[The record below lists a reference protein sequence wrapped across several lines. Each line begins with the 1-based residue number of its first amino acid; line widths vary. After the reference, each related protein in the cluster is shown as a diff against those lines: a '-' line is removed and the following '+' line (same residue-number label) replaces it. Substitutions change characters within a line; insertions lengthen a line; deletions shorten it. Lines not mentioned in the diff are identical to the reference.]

1 MNSAGFFRDRRIE
14 KGATVYAMF
23 RTGMTYPEI
32 SYSIAEYVVTAVG
45 RVYLTA
51 RPVSGGKPVKFGP
64 LPGISPAHGLY
75 LHEVGGKAGWKTR
88 LYPTMQLAKRAKV
101 ILEKADAKEAQARR

>member
-1 MNSAGFFRDRRIE
+1 MSGAGFFRDRRIE
-14 KGATVYAMF
+14 KGATVYAMS

-51 RPVSGGKPVKFGP
+51 TPTNGGKPVKFGP
-64 LPGISPAHGLY
+64 LPDASPAHGLW

-88 LYPTMQLAKRAKV
+88 LYPTMELVKRAKA
-101 ILEKADAKEAQARR
+101 ILEKADAKKAQARQ

>member
-1 MNSAGFFRDRRIE
+1 MSGAGFFRDRRIE
-14 KGATVYAMF
+14 KGATVYAMS
-23 RTGMTYPEI
+23 RTGMTYPDI

-51 RPVSGGKPVKFGP
+51 TPVKFAP
-64 LPGISPAHGLY
+64 LPDASPAHGLW
-75 LHEVGGKAGWKTR
+75 LHEVGGKAGWKMR